1 MSSAT
6 AQPMSEQT
14 TWLTQEAYDRLRAEL
29 DKLIAARPEMSAE
42 INARREE
49 GDLKENGGYHAAKE
63 EQGKAEARI
72 RQLSDLLNNAEV
84 GDPPDHAEV
93 AALGTVVTVKF
104 VGDDDTEKFLLG
116 SREIGGTTDLTVYS
130 PESALGTAI
139 LGKKVGQTVIYP
151 APNGNKVEVDIVA
164 LEIFRI

>member
-151 APNGNKVEVDIVA
+151 APNGNKVEVEIVA

>member
-6 AQPMSEQT
+6 VEPTSEPT
-14 TWLTQEAYDRLRAEL
+14 TWLTQDAYDRLRAEL
-29 DKLIAARPEMSAE
+29 DRLIAARPAMSAE

-72 RQLSDLLNNAEV
+72 RQLSDILRGAEV
-84 GDPPDHAEV
+84 GDPPDHAEA
-93 AALGTVVTVKF
+93 AALGTVVTVRF

-116 SREIGGTTDLTVYS
+116 SREISSTTDLTVYS
-130 PESALGTAI
+130 PESALGRAI
-139 LGKKVGQTVIYP
+139 MGKKVGHSVTYA
-151 APNGNKVEVDIVA
+151 APNGNQVEVEIVA

>member
-1 MSSAT
+1 
-6 AQPMSEQT
+6 MSEQT
-14 TWLTQEAYDRLRAEL
+14 TWLTQEAHDRLRAEL

-93 AALGTVVTVKF
+93 AALGTVVTVRF

-139 LGKKVGQTVIYP
+139 LGKKVGQNLTYP
-151 APNGNKVEVDIVA
+151 TPNGNEVEVEIVA

>member
-1 MSSAT
+1 VSSAT

-14 TWLTQEAYDRLRAEL
+14 TWLTQEAHDRLRAEL

-93 AALGTVVTVKF
+93 AALGTVVTVMF
-104 VGDDDTEKFLLG
+104 VGAEATEKFLLG

-151 APNGNKVEVDIVA
+151 APNGNKVEVEIVA

>member
-1 MSSAT
+1 
-6 AQPMSEQT
+6 
-14 TWLTQEAYDRLRAEL
+14 LTQDAFDRLQAEL
-29 DKLIAARPEMSAE
+29 DKLIAGRPAMSAE

-72 RQLSDLLNNAEV
+72 RQLSDLLRGAQV
-84 GDPPDHAEV
+84 GDPPDHAET
-93 AALGTVVTVKF
+93 AALGTVVTVRF

-130 PESALGTAI
+130 PESALGKAI
-139 LGKKVGQTVIYP
+139 VGKKVGASVVYP
-151 APNGNKVEVDIVA
+151 APNGKVEVEIVA
-164 LEIFRI
+164 LEIFRV